1 MREQEPLQQASSIAA
16 IGIGVGILG
25 AAAASLMAA
34 ISKMTAWQIAGAVV
48 AIILVVSLP
57 SVILTWFKLRRRDIG
72 AVLNASGWAINRQ
85 MRFSMKRAREFT
97 KCAKCSCFSLAIA
110 LVVAVAVVVALL
122 SCCQS
127 NKYCGQTANATQS
140 TNEVQNAQN

>member
-1 MREQEPLQQASSIAA
+1 ASSVAA
-16 IGIGVGILG
+16 IGIGVGMVG
-25 AAAASLMAA
+25 AAAASLLAA
-34 ISKMTAWQIAGAVV
+34 VKGMGPLQLLGAVAV
-48 AIILVVSLP
+48 IVLVVSLP

-85 MRFSMKRAREFT
+85 MRFSMKRGREFT

-110 LVVAVAVVVALL
+110 LVVAVAVVIALL

-127 NKYCGQTANATQS
+127 NNSCGQTANVTQS